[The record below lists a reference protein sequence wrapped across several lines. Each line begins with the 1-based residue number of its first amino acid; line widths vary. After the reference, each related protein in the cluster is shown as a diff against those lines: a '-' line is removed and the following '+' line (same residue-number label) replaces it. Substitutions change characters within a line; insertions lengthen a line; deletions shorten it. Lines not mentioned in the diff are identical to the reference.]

1 MSDDSDEEGTSLSL
15 TSFLFGNI
23 NKDGELA
30 DTDTFEADTVSKLKG
45 LDQLLQGTSGIQEII
60 QEVKSEAKAPED
72 DTTADDVDKKAED
85 AEDFSNIDE
94 AISDDS
100 EEEETEPNQ
109 KNGGKEESPSA
120 DDKQLMPPPQQLL
133 PRPPSQPK
141 QAPSYVAPLANML
154 PEKYKGKNVK
164 DFYPEFRE
172 NAVLQFSKLFPIKDS
187 HKPRTWKSLKKRRI
201 KREEKG
207 GDDDLPPIKRSR
219 GWNLNIAP
227 PPEDPEAYAVDDA
240 VLFRQPMQLT
250 KPVPQSPPKE
260 EDLSK
265 KGPKPT
271 DWRWGPAQYW
281 YDMVE
286 LPPDID
292 DYDYGLKS
300 VQDLLKDEA
309 KSAAKKEEDLGRG
322 KKSDP
327 VGSSKADTGSTK
339 EEPSA
344 APTKIEYPTDAFHM
358 VTQVAWE
365 DDIIW
370 NGEEIRNKVLSKLN
384 SKASAAGWV
393 PSSINRT
400 AVSFSQQRPGVKPE
414 LQIRL
419 ATLGKKLPER
429 DDDTWYSIFPVENEE
444 LVYGRWEDE
453 VIWDSDNMP
462 KKLKPSIVSL
472 DPNDENI
479 IIAIPDDI
487 DPDTL
492 PNEEPARKIK
502 IIQKHV
508 KKSKLLLNRAGIIS
522 VVEEE
527 SPPPPPKNDDRDPFY
542 IGNDEF
548 YQAKEPASLIK
559 VATGG
564 TLLQH
569 ATPSVQLTAPFIPT
583 HMGPIKLRQ
592 FHRWPLKRYSHG
604 PLSHYLAFHGVQS
617 LYKHQ
622 RKMEK
627 WRTEEREE
635 AGGGDIFLMRQ
646 PKDLS
651 GKDGDIILMEYI
663 EEFPP
668 LMGFVGMSSKIKNYY
683 KRKPENDKGPKELK
697 YGDLTYAHTSPFLG
711 TMTPGQTIQAIEN
724 NMYRA
729 PIYPHQL
736 PKTDFLIIRTRNEFS
751 IREVNAFFSTGQEC
765 PLYEVPGPNSKRA
778 NNFIRDFLQV
788 FIYRLFW
795 KSRDNPKRI
804 KMDDIKKAFPAHS
817 ESSIRKRLKP
827 CAEFH
832 RTGPDSNWW
841 VMKPGFRLPTEE
853 EIREMVDPEQCCA
866 FYSMI
871 SSEQRL
877 KDAGYGEKFILAQE
891 DDENDNIEV
900 KMDDEIKC
908 APWNTSRA
916 YVQAMK
922 GKCLLQLTGPADP
935 TGPAKEGFSYVKIPN
950 KPTNKEEQEAQPK
963 RTVTGTDADLR
974 KLPLKDAKAILRK
987 NGVPEEEIKKL
998 SRWEVIDVV
1007 RTLSTEKV
1015 KAGEEGADS
1024 FKFSR
1029 GNRFSIAEHQE
1040 RYREDCQRIFEVQNK
1055 VLASEEVLSSDEDVT
1070 SSEEEEEEEDLDEMG
1085 KNIENML
1092 SNKKTNKQ
1100 FLTEREEAERRKL
1113 QKVMMENRIEDK
1125 HKKKKDEELDGV
1137 EDSSNPAFNQVLRI
1151 TRTFKDAN
1159 GKEYT
1164 RTELVRKALVIETYT
1179 KVRDT
1184 KDEAFI
1190 KQFATA
1196 DDQVKEDMKK
1206 EKRRLQE
1213 QLRRIKRNQ
1222 EREKHGVQKA
1232 PIRKKEKIKPDL
1244 KLKCG
1249 ACGQTGHMKTNK
1261 ACPKFTGAGMEGY
1274 PMLGNEYD
1282 QVDRKPD
1289 ESVLNLLQSDDLV
1302 TSEGTKIKIS
1312 EKVLRHAEEQRKKE
1326 LQLKIPKEILK
1337 ANKRK
1342 RAGTGKHCDYLD
1354 KRAYGPVKRRRT
1366 DPVISFSSF
1375 LETLLGEIRNMP
1387 ESQAFLYPVS
1397 LKTVPDYLDKVKFP
1411 MDLQTCRE
1419 NVQNRKYHS
1428 RGEFLADINQI
1439 CENSAA
1445 YNGENSII
1453 TINSKLVLD
1462 LVILRFRENDEYLMR
1477 LEKQINPL
1485 LDDDD
1490 LTALTYILSEI
1501 MEKNIKI
1508 MQESWPFMKPV
1519 NKKAVKDYYEV
1530 IKQPMDLETMTLK
1543 IKTRK
1548 YHSREAFM
1556 KDLELIY
1563 TNSRTFNGETNE
1575 FTIKAKKV
1583 LDATYTYINQFQDH
1597 CSHLESKIRDTQ
1609 QRAMDQ
1615 AEMDSLGTSL
1625 GGDEYTSGEKKK
1637 KKGFPGKLEDDLEYS
1652 SDDEDEWDDVD
1663 DSQPGPSGF
1672 SVSLDPNAAHTGL
1685 PGNIVVKSD
1694 PGLLQDDVMVKSEPV
1709 DMEAYYGG
1717 TNIQTAGPVFNI
1729 QTGQDGTFYAEQ
1741 SNAALAQPLNLLQ
1754 AGGMNLNLPGFP
1766 GYQMEVQPG
1775 LEIPQDQQVDENYD
1789 PTDFLQG
1796 LGGVGGGIQ
1805 GLQPGA
1811 DMSDVVVPRAQN
1823 GDQNLHND
1831 LAVSD
1836 DSDIGES
1843 DDSKLNTSQED
1854 MMAF

>member
-1 MSDDSDEEGTSLSL
+1 
-15 TSFLFGNI
+15 
-23 NKDGELA
+23 
-30 DTDTFEADTVSKLKG
+30 
-45 LDQLLQGTSGIQEII
+45 
-60 QEVKSEAKAPED
+60 
-72 DTTADDVDKKAED
+72 
-85 AEDFSNIDE
+85 
-94 AISDDS
+94 
-100 EEEETEPNQ
+100 
-109 KNGGKEESPSA
+109 
-120 DDKQLMPPPQQLL
+120 
-133 PRPPSQPK
+133 
-141 QAPSYVAPLANML
+141 ML
-154 PEKYKGKNVK
+154 PEKYKTTNVK
-164 DFYPEFRE
+164 DLFPEFRE
-172 NAVLQFSKLFPIKDS
+172 NAVLKFSVLFPIKDS
-187 HKPRTWKSLKKRRI
+187 HKPRTWKSLKKRRN
-201 KREEKG
+201 KREDKPSETDEPVEK
-207 GDDDLPPIKRSR
+207 KRR
-219 GWNLNIAP
+219 GWTLNIAP
-227 PPEDPEAYAVDDA
+227 PPDDPNAYEICDNVK
-240 VLFRQPMQLT
+240 FRQPMQEV
-250 KPVPQSPPKE
+250 KPTPVTPEKE
-260 EDLSK
+260 EDVSK
-265 KGPKPT
+265 KGPKQT
-271 DWRWGPAQYW
+271 DWRFGPAQYW

-286 LPPDID
+286 IPAEVE
-292 DYDYGLKS
+292 DYDYGL
-300 VQDLLKDEA
+300 QQEKDKDKDIIENKIEYPPMA
-309 KSAAKKEEDLGRG
+309 
-322 KKSDP
+322 
-327 VGSSKADTGSTK
+327 
-339 EEPSA
+339 
-344 APTKIEYPTDAFHM
+344 KIEYPTDAFHM
-358 VTQVAWE
+358 VTQVPWE
-365 DDIIW
+365 EDIIW
-370 NGEEIRNKVLSKLN
+370 NGEEIKHKVLSKLN
-384 SKASAAGWV
+384 AKANAAGWV
-393 PSSINRT
+393 PSSLNRT

-429 DDDTWYSIFPVENEE
+429 EDDKWYSIFPVENEE

-453 VIWDSDNMP
+453 VIWDAESMP

-569 ATPSVQLTAPFIPT
+569 ATPAVQLTAPFIPT

-604 PLSHYLAFHGVQS
+604 PLSQFLAFHGVQS

-627 WRTEEREE
+627 WRTTEREE
-635 AGGGDIFLMRQ
+635 AGGGDIFLMREA
-646 PKDLS
+646 KDLS
-651 GKDGDIILMEYI
+651 GKDGDIILFEYI

-668 LMGFVGMSSKIKNYY
+668 LVGFTGMSSKIKNYY

-697 YGDLTYAHTSPFLG
+697 YGALTYAHTSPFLG
-711 TMTPGQTIQAIEN
+711 TMVPGQTIQAIEN
-724 NMYRA
+724 NMYRC
-729 PIYPHQL
+729 PIYSHKF

-751 IREVNAFFSTGQEC
+751 IREVNAFYVTGQQC

-795 KSRDNPKRI
+795 RSRDTPKRI

-853 EIREMVDPEQCCA
+853 EIREMVDPEQCCS

-871 SSEQRL
+871 GAEQRL
-877 KDAGYGEKFILAQE
+877 KDAGYGDKFILAQE
-891 DDENDNIEV
+891 DDENDNIEM

-1015 KAGEEGADS
+1015 KAGEEGQDS

-1055 VLASEEVLSSDEDVT
+1055 VLASDEVLSSDEDVT
-1070 SSEEEEEEEDLDEMG
+1070 SSEEEEEDEDLDEMG

-1092 SNKKTNKQ
+1092 SNKKTSKQ
-1100 FLTEREEAERRKL
+1100 YMTEREEIERRKL
-1113 QKVMMENRIEDK
+1113 QKVMMENRLEE
-1125 HKKKKDEELDGV
+1125 KKKRKDEEERP
-1137 EDSSNPAFNQVLRI
+1137 EDIAPGAAQVLRI
-1151 TRTFKDAN
+1151 TRTFKN
-1159 GKEYT
+1159 SSGKEYT
-1164 RTELVRKALVIETYT
+1164 RTELVRKSLVIETYV
-1179 KVRDT
+1179 KVRNT
-1184 KDEAFI
+1184 KDDAFI
-1190 KQFATA
+1190 RQFATM
-1196 DDQVKEDMKK
+1196 DDQVKEEMKK

-1222 EREKHGVQKA
+1222 DREKAASQGLNKVSS
-1232 PIRKKEKIKPDL
+1232 IRKKEKPKPDL

-1249 ACGQTGHMKTNK
+1249 ACGQTGHMRTNK
-1261 ACPKFTGAGMEGY
+1261 TCPKFTGEEGDY
-1274 PMLGNEYD
+1274 EEGSGSQLLDDNMLAA
-1282 QVDRKPD
+1282 
-1289 ESVLNLLQSDDLV
+1289 DDLV

-1312 EKVLRHAEEQRKKE
+1312 DKVMKHAEEMRKRDM
-1326 LQLKIPKEILK
+1326 QLKMPRDVLK
-1337 ANKRK
+1337 AQKRK

-1354 KRAYGPVKRRRT
+1354 KREYGPIKRRRA
-1366 DPVISFSSF
+1366 DPVISLSS
-1375 LETLLGEIRNMP
+1375 LLQDLLTELRNMP
-1387 ESQAFLYPVS
+1387 ESQPFLYPVPFKS
-1397 LKTVPDYLDKVKFP
+1397 VPDYHDKIKIP
-1411 MDLQTCRE
+1411 MDLQTLRE
-1419 NVQNRKYHS
+1419 HVQNQKYHS
-1428 RGEFLADINQI
+1428 REEFLADVNQI
-1439 CENSAA
+1439 YENSAV
-1445 YNGENSII
+1445 YNGDTSII
-1453 TINSKLVLD
+1453 TINSKVLRER
-1462 LVILRFRENDEYLMR
+1462 VIQRFRENEEYLMR
-1477 LEKQINPL
+1477 LEKLINPL

-1490 LTALTYILSEI
+1490 LTALTYIFSEI
-1501 MEKNIKI
+1501 MEKNIKT

-1519 NKKAVKDYYEV
+1519 NKKAVKDYYEIV
-1530 IKQPMDLETMTLK
+1530 KDPMDLETMSNK
-1543 IKTRK
+1543 IKAKK
-1548 YHSREAFM
+1548 YHSREQFGNDV
-1556 KDLELIY
+1556 KLIFEA
-1563 TNSRTFNGETNE
+1563 SKLFNGPSNE
-1575 FTIKAKKV
+1575 FTIKAYKLLETV
-1583 LDATYTYINQFQDH
+1583 HGYLAQYQDH
-1597 CSHLESKIRDTQ
+1597 CSHLEIKIKETT
-1609 QRAMDQ
+1609 QRAIDQ
-1615 AEMDSLGTSL
+1615 AELDSLGASL
-1625 GGDEYTSGEKKK
+1625 GGEGDEVLGKKK
-1637 KKGFPGKLEDDLEYS
+1637 RKKGQLENDLEYS
-1652 SDDEDEWDDVD
+1652 SDDDDEWDDVD
-1663 DSQPGPSGF
+1663 DQQSSSNQGGLMPPGGF
-1672 SVSLDPNAAHTGL
+1672 SMSLDPNAQNTGL
-1685 PGNIVVKSD
+1685 PGNIVVKTE
-1694 PGLLQDDVMVKSEPV
+1694 GLAGDGYDVMVKSEPV
-1709 DMEAYYGG
+1709 DVADFTSGH
-1717 TNIQTAGPVFNI
+1717 NIQHVFNI
-1729 QTGQDGTFYAEQ
+1729 QPGQDGQFYAEQ
-1741 SNAALAQPLNLLQ
+1741 SMQQQQLYADQQSNLQNL
-1754 AGGMNLNLPGFP
+1754 GGQGFP
-1766 GYQMEVQPG
+1766 GFQIEYNPG
-1775 LEIPQDQQVDENYD
+1775 ATEDQQVDENYD

-1796 LGGVGGGIQ
+1796 LGG
-1805 GLQPGA
+1805 GLEGQ
-1811 DMSDVVVPRAQN
+1811 DMSGVVVPSMPQN
-1823 GDQNLHND
+1823 GDQNLQDD

-1836 DSDIGES
+1836 DSDDE
-1843 DDSKLNTSQED
+1843 KPNTSQD
-1854 MMAF
+1854 DVMAF